1 MAKCPICNSRKGRRK
16 CLIEDALI
24 CSLCCGNTRNLEACS
39 GCVFYQAPKRKYN
52 EVPAYSVY
60 DMEEDMELEA
70 YGNSIES
77 SICAYDVK
85 IGRKLTDSD
94 AIGIIEILIDIY
106 HFQDLQT
113 TEQNPIIA
121 EGLNFVQGAIRED
134 FDGVSSETIVKVLGV
149 IRFVAKRRTNRGR
162 EYMNIIHQYVG
173 ARVASGLR
181 AVPR

>member
-1 MAKCPICNSRKGRRK
+1 MAKCPICNSRKGKRK

-39 GCVFYQAPKRKYN
+39 ECVFYHVPRRKYN

-77 SICAYDVK
+77 SICAYDVT
-85 IGRKLTDSD
+85 IGNTLGDSD
-94 AIGIIEILIDIY
+94 AIRIIEILIDIY
-106 HFQDLQT
+106 HFQDMQT
-113 TEQNPIIA
+113 MEQNPVIA
-121 EGLNFVQGAIRED
+121 EGLNFVQSTIKED
-134 FDGVSSETIVKVLGV
+134 FKGVSDETIVKVLGV

-162 EYMNIIHQYVG
+162 EYMNLIHQYVG
-173 ARVASGLR
+173 ARVAPGLR
-181 AVPR
+181 TVPR